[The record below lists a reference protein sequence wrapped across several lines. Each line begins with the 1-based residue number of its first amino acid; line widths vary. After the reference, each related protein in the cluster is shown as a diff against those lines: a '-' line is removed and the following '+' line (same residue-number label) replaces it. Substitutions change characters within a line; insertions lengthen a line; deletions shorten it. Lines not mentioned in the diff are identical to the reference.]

1 MIGDWRGARE
11 HITGCKGGNGGGV
24 RAGKDASFAI
34 LSLPCQI
41 CRRSA
46 DVGSTSS
53 RARLDALCASAYVP
67 CLAPTAAASREEPKA
82 QAPGN
87 WKLSSDHSRL
97 NVSNRWLA
105 GGRGRDQL
113 EPREDE
119 RVSPPAFREGEG
131 FWGSPLIGS

>member
-67 CLAPTAAASREEPKA
+67 CLAPTAAASRKEPKT

-87 WKLSSDHSRL
+87 KKQTTNQTQKKKTKQR
-97 NVSNRWLA
+97 LA

-119 RVSPPAFREGEG
+119 RVSPPAFR
-131 FWGSPLIGS
+131 